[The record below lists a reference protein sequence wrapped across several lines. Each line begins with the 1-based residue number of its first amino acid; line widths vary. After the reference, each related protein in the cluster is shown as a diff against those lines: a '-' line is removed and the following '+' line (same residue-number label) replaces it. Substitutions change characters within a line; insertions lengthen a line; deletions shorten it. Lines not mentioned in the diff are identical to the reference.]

1 MVGKPGGYFEPC
13 HFPSRTTLHCGALG
27 SHCFSSW
34 GAQGSRCIRSV
45 VRRQVKSSQVRDQT
59 CVPCTGRQI
68 PSPCT
73 RREVPSAAL
82 RHKSNNYRFV
92 FIEGRCKSP
101 FWDSELFDYF
111 VLSIQFQS
119 EDWKYFQTSF
129 CVGSGLEEWT
139 KTLNLTSSILIQA
152 SSEFAGQEA
161 KG

>member
-1 MVGKPGGYFEPC
+1 MTRGWTSWDLEEINLNIHFFLLVREFFVLHRMVGRTWKGVLTPDYFEPC

-27 SHCFSSW
+27 SHCFSSR

-45 VRRQVKSSQVRDQT
+45 ARRQVKSSQVRDQT

-68 PSPCT
+68 PRPCT

-101 FWDSELFDYF
+101 F
-111 VLSIQFQS
+111 
-119 EDWKYFQTSF
+119 
-129 CVGSGLEEWT
+129 
-139 KTLNLTSSILIQA
+139 
-152 SSEFAGQEA
+152 
-161 KG
+161 